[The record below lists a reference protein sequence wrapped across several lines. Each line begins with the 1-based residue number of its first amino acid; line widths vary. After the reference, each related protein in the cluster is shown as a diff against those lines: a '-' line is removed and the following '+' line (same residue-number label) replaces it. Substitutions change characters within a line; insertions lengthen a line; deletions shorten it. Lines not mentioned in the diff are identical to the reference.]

1 MTTNSSNKKIN
12 VLVFPAGEIN
22 SIELH
27 DALCSCVNIKLF
39 GASSLDRHGE
49 YVFKN
54 YISGV
59 PMITDEGFLDE
70 FNKLIS
76 KNKVDVIFP
85 THDTVAEFF
94 AQNRNKIKA
103 KIIVADEK
111 TSEICRDKEKTFE
124 LFKNEDFCP
133 KIYKEINEFPVF
145 IKPKQGQGSVGS
157 KLIESKDDI
166 PACGD
171 LNEFVICEYL
181 LGEEFSVDC
190 FTNKNGELKVIC
202 PRSRQ
207 RVFGGV
213 CVAGQSEVLTDEI
226 KNIANKINSKL
237 NFNGL
242 WFFQVKKDNN
252 GKFKLLE
259 ISTRCAG
266 AMCLSRAMGVN
277 IPLLSVY
284 NAMGYEIEV
293 LPNSY
298 ELKMD
303 RTLISRYKIDYEY
316 DKIYFD
322 FDDTIIVDGQVHLAA
337 IKFLYQCKNQGKKV
351 ILITRHEK
359 DLSETLKKHAISQD
373 LFSEIVKIDFVAEK
387 TEFIKPEG
395 AIFIDNAHKERKKV
409 KEKFNI
415 PVFDV
420 EGIEVLLDWRV

>member
-1 MTTNSSNKKIN
+1 MPEKKIN

-27 DALCSCVNIKLF
+27 DALCTCVNIKLF
-39 GASSLDRHGE
+39 GASSIDRHGE

-59 PMITDEGFLDE
+59 PMISDKNFLPE
-70 FNKLIS
+70 FNKLIAE
-76 KNKVDVIFP
+76 NKIDVVFP
-85 THDTVAEFF
+85 THDTIAEFF
-94 AQNRNKIKA
+94 AKNNDKISA

-111 TSEICRDKEKTFE
+111 TTKICRDKEKTFE
-124 LFKNEDFCP
+124 LFKNENFCP
-133 KIYKEINEFPVF
+133 KVYKNIVEFPVF
-145 IKPKQGQGSVGS
+145 IKPKIGQGAVGA
-157 KLIESKDDI
+157 KLINDEKDI
-166 PACGD
+166 PANLD
-171 LNEFVICEYL
+171 DFVISEYL
-181 LGEEFSVDC
+181 TGEEFTVDC
-190 FTNKNGELKVIC
+190 FTDKNGELKVIC

-213 CVAGQSEVLTDEI
+213 CVAGQSETLTDEI
-226 KNIANKINSKL
+226 KKIANKVNEKL
-237 NFNGL
+237 KFNGL
-242 WFFQVKKDNN
+242 WFFQIKKDKF

-259 ISTRCAG
+259 ISTRVAG
-266 AMCLSRAMGVN
+266 TMCLARAMGVN

-284 NAMGYEIEV
+284 NAMGYDVEV

-303 RTLISRYKIDYEY
+303 RTLISRYKMDYEY
-316 DKIYFD
+316 DTVYFD
-322 FDDTIIVDGQVHLAA
+322 FDDTLIIDEQVHLAA

-351 ILITRHEK
+351 VLITRHDKE
-359 DLSETLKKHAISQD
+359 LPETFEKHAISQD
-373 LFSEIVKIDFVAEK
+373 LFSEIIKTDFDTEK
-387 TEFIKPEG
+387 TEFINPKG

-420 EGIEVLLDWRV
+420 EGLEVLLDWRV